1 MDVSG
6 QVWREHRRFSVHV
19 FKELG
24 YGKGSMEDRI
34 TDEISYLI
42 KHIDET
48 SGEPMNIHDV
58 LTPSI
63 SNNICHL
70 VFGHRL
76 DFNEPKRQTM
86 DRMLDEASKVLS
98 VIGVLMMTP
107 LWLSRLMFKVMA
119 LNKPKKF
126 IKASDV
132 FKYELI
138 IVL

>member
-48 SGEPMNIHDV
+48 TGEPMNIHDV

-76 DFNEPKRQTM
+76 DFNEPKRQAM

-119 LNKPKKF
+119 MNKPKKF
-126 IKASDV
+126 IKAFDV

-138 IVL
+138 VL

>member
-1 MDVSG
+1 MLRD
-6 QVWREHRRFSVHV
+6 
-19 FKELG
+19 LG
-24 YGKGSMEDRI
+24 FGKGSMEERI
-34 TDEISYLI
+34 TDEISYLTNL
-42 KHIDET
+42 IDET
-48 SGEPMNIHDV
+48 NGQSLCIKDI
-58 LTPSI
+58 LTPSV
-63 SNNICHL
+63 SNNMCQL

-107 LWLSRLMFKVMA
+107 LWLSQLMFKVMA

-126 IKASDV
+126 IKAVDV